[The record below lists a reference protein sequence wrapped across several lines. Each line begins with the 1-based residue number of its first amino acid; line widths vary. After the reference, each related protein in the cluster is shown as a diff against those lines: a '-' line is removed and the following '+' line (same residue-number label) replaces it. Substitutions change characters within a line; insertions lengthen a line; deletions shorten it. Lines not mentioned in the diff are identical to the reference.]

1 MKKGKQ
7 IDTKNKACSTSQIKL
22 LDLLRHI
29 EVYIANHESN
39 WLYLQRFSISTDGP
53 SLEAGYEACL
63 HFTRA
68 FAYDM
73 SII

>member
-39 WLYLQRFSISTDGP
+39 WLYSQWFSISADEIN
-53 SLEAGYEACL
+53 LETGYEACL

-68 FAYDM
+68 FAYDT